1 MHSRPDGLPAASAG
15 AYENLGAGKVRIQD
29 GKVQERNLMVRHHAL
44 TPWRVALQCRTG
56 WLEGRESQDHMK
68 FLTFM
73 KRKKLENREKF

>member
-1 MHSRPDGLPAASAG
+1 MGHPQP
-15 AYENLGAGKVRIQD
+15 
-29 GKVQERNLMVRHHAL
+29 VQERMKTWELEKLGFRMVRFKNPNLMVRHHAL